1 METATPPPPATSPA
15 SASGH
20 TAAWGAGSLTYNRAG
35 LTRLFSWLLAG
46 DLVFVL
52 VDQIEPRAMPII
64 LKAYGASDSQS
75 AFIVGT
81 IPSLLML
88 LVNPAVSYASD
99 RTRSRRGR
107 RIPYLAFAT
116 PLVSLFLALTPFAPD
131 IARAFAANPG
141 SAKLAAAWH
150 VSPVI
155 LAFGVLVFCYHLFK
169 NIVPAVYFALLRD
182 VVPLSLLGRFM
193 SLFRVVGSLATFLLT
208 YWLVAIIEAH
218 AKPVFLGVAALNLLA
233 FGAICLAVK
242 EGDYPP
248 VVDKVPHQPGRSRL
262 VHAVRNY
269 VVECF
274 SAPVYLWMYGARL
287 LVYAVQMLIGYLIF
301 FPQYELGL
309 GLEASAR
316 YMAWPSLAWVF
327 AAYPVGALIDRWG
340 AVRAFS
346 VALWL
351 NAIAYTLTFFL
362 ARNEATY
369 VVSALVTG
377 LLFWMA
383 MLTQMVFLQALVH
396 PQRVGQIS
404 SANALA
410 QSVVIGFLITP
421 LFGWFLDS
429 LRGYHRTFSLP
440 LLGTLEVGPYR
451 CLNLVIAAMF
461 LASAGCTYAAR
472 RHWLKLGGKDAYRAP
487 L

>member
-1 METATPPPPATSPA
+1 MDTAPQHPPAANSRCARNEA
-15 SASGH
+15 SLWH
-20 TAAWGAGSLTYNRAG
+20 AGTLTYNRTG
-35 LTRLFSWLLAG
+35 LTGLFSWLLAG

-52 VDQIEPRAMPII
+52 VDQIEPRAMPVI

-99 RTRSRRGR
+99 RTRSRYGR
-107 RIPYLAFAT
+107 RIPYLALAT
-116 PLVSLFLALTPFAPD
+116 PLVSLFLALTPYAPD
-131 IARAFAANPG
+131 IAHACEANPG
-141 SAKLAAAWH
+141 VARLVGASH

-169 NIVPAVYFALLRD
+169 SIVPAVYFALLRD
-182 VVPLSLLGRFM
+182 VVPLGLLGRFM

-208 YWLVAIIEAH
+208 YWLVAAIETH
-218 AKPVFLGVAALNLLA
+218 AKPVFLGVAALNLVA
-233 FGAICLAVK
+233 FAAICLAVK

-248 VVDKVPHQPGRSRL
+248 VVDKVALHPGRSRL
-262 VHAVRNY
+262 LHAVRNY
-269 VVECF
+269 CAECF
-274 SAPVYLWMYGARL
+274 SEPVYLWMYGARL

-301 FPQYELGL
+301 FPQHELGL

-316 YMAWPSLAWVF
+316 SMAWPSLAWVF

-362 ARNEATY
+362 ARDELTY
-369 VVSALVTG
+369 VACAFVTG
-377 LLFWMA
+377 ILFWMA

-404 SANALA
+404 SANALV
-410 QSVVIGFLITP
+410 QSLVIGFLITP

-429 LRGYHRTFSLP
+429 LRDYHQTFSLP
-440 LLGTLEVGPYR
+440 GLGTLEVGPYR
-451 CLNLVIAAMF
+451 CVNLVIASLF
-461 LASAGCTYAAR
+461 VVSAGCTHAAR
-472 RHWLKLGGKDAYRAP
+472 RHWLKLGGRDAYRAP